1 MLPILAGVLST
12 LVANKLPK
20 VAEAVIDK
28 GLDYVEEKIGF
39 ELKPDMTPEEIE
51 RIREAVM
58 KHEEFMT
65 EQEVKNT
72 MSARD
77 MQTAALSQDDVFS
90 KRFVYYLASFW
101 SIVAAIFIFAVTF
114 GTIPAENIRFADM
127 ISGFLL
133 GTIISTITSYFFGSS
148 FGSAK
153 KTDILVSKDKK

>member
-1 MLPILAGVLST
+1 MLPVLAGVLST

-28 GLDYVEEKIGF
+28 GLDYVEDKIGF
-39 ELKPDMTPEEIE
+39 ELKPDMTPEEVE
-51 RIREAVM
+51 RIREAAM

-90 KRFVYYLASFW
+90 KRFVYYLAAFW
-101 SIVAAIFIFAVTF
+101 SIIAGVFIFAITF
-114 GTIPAENIRFADM
+114 GSVPEDNIRFADM
-127 ISGFLL
+127 VSGFLL
-133 GTIISTITSYFFGSS
+133 GTVIATIMNFFFGSS
-148 FGSAK
+148 FGSSK
-153 KTDILVSKDKK
+153 KTDILARKD